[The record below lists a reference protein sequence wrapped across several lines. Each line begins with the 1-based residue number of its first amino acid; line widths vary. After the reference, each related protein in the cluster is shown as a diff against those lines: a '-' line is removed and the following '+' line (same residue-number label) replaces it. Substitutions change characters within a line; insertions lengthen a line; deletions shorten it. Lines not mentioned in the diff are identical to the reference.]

1 MLDRIH
7 LSQVFPLNPEW
18 AAPSFSGPTL
28 GIFQGQFSS
37 FTHELLSLSKH
48 WVCSV
53 CSISDIVFLPSLC
66 MQIHDRLGMPQNWHG
81 RFIIS
86 AGKYSFESTL
96 QSEGKRMKDKRNL
109 NLHQGGS
116 MPPATLDVILPIT
129 TMFLLHV
136 SHLFALIILSAITSN
151 VRSIRLIDLI

>member
-18 AAPSFSGPTL
+18 AVPSFSGPTL

-37 FTHELLSLSKH
+37 FTHELLSLSKR

-53 CSISDIVFLPSLC
+53 CSISDIVFLPSCLYAL
-66 MQIHDRLGMPQNWHG
+66 IHDRLGMPQNWHG
-81 RFIIS
+81 RFFIS

-96 QSEGKRMKDKRNL
+96 QSEGKRMKDKINL

-116 MPPATLDVILPIT
+116 MPPATLDVILPVT
-129 TMFLLHV
+129 TMFLLCV

-151 VRSIRLIDLI
+151 VRSTDLRY